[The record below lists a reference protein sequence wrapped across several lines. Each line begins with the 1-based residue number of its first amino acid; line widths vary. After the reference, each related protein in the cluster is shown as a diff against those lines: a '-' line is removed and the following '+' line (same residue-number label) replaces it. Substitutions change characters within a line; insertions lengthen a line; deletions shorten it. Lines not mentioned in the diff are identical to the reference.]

1 MVVYVLENHETGE
14 RIVSSLAERI
24 DEYENDIWK
33 FYMTSSRVFD
43 LDDKDV
49 FAKIV
54 ELYDAG
60 DRLATQVLEYR
71 YAMKGVE

>member
-1 MVVYVLENHETGE
+1 MVVYVLENHETGD
-14 RIVSSLAERI
+14 RIVTQDNTKI

-60 DRLATQVLEYR
+60 DRLATQLLEYR
-71 YAMKGVE
+71 YAMKGV